1 LRGHQLQA
9 YDVLILGGGPA
20 GCATALALRA
30 QAPTLAVGLIEAS
43 SYDQPRI
50 GEVLP
55 GVARVFLE
63 HLGVWKAFQSE
74 RVRRVHSTLSA

>member
-1 LRGHQLQA
+1 MRGRQLQA

-30 QAPTLAVGLIEAS
+30 QAPALAVGLIEAS

-63 HLGVWKAFQSE
+63 HLGI
-74 RVRRVHSTLSA
+74 